1 MSPGVSTGFTAMSGQ
16 GPHNK
21 NASNSFPGPKK
32 LDYKPSKLYLL
43 AMSEALTQTQD
54 WRTLP
59 RKGAQTTIKQAI
71 QIQDKLHSLV
81 MDTEN
86 AKLTDVAQCARAWD
100 CIVLRIRKLR
110 GKSDPAPHKTEPAV
124 KASTKRGIKASM
136 ITVMPRPVQLE
147 PAPAQSLPAPV
158 QD

>member
-1 MSPGVSTGFTAMSGQ
+1 MSPGVSTGFTAMSRHRTRNQ
-16 GPHNK
+16 SCLNR
-21 NASNSFPGPKK
+21 FPDTKK
-32 LDYKPSKLYLL
+32 LDVKPSKLYLS
-43 AMSEALTQTQD
+43 AMSELLIQSPD
-54 WRTLP
+54 WRSLP

-81 MDTEN
+81 MDTQN

-110 GKSDPAPHKTEPAV
+110 GKSDPAPHKTEPIV

-147 PAPAQSLPAPV
+147 PAPAPALHV
-158 QD
+158 QE